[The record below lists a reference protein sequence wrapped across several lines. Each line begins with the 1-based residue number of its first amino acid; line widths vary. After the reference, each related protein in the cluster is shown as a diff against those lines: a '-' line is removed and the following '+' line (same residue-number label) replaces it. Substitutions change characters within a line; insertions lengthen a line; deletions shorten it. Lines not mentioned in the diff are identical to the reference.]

1 MRVILENLY
10 KHYNLYKV
18 MFKKW
23 SVLILFLFLTA
34 SVIAQSNSS
43 NNSNQN
49 NPPAQTSGNVID
61 KAYQCLKTQVDN
73 KVQNTISLQEAV
85 FGTLALG
92 SNSKLVSVI
101 EGKAVG
107 GNHWAES
114 SSQIKDTAQVLLAYD
129 RINKNTDTIETW
141 LKSNRK
147 TATDLTWYLEI
158 DIQNHVASQCTVSY
172 GNEQRPINVNDDM
185 TLSGNPGSCL
195 TIAASSFWLRV
206 SNNCI
211 DQNFTVSCDQDF
223 ITTTLY
229 QRSGSSTI
237 FVSPTAHSAAA
248 LGTTQENINS
258 KCFSTTN
265 SCDYEGTLWAAL
277 ALDNAN
283 NDVSDYLPYLLALG
297 ESNQRFLPSGFL
309 YKLTNGQDQYSQLVQ
324 SQQQSKYWQA
334 PNTPY
339 NRYYDSALALLAL
352 QGSSATEADSSKE
365 YFEIIPTAEGCWNN
379 NNIRDTG
386 FLLYAGW
393 PRSATPG
400 SGPEP
405 GPSQDCDDRGYTCT
419 TIFVCNDLGGS
430 VFEEYDCSS
439 GVCCSKEPTAQTCAE
454 QNGQICQASESCSG
468 TTASSSDGSCCLG
481 TCSPLSQADA
491 CEQAGG
497 SCYTSCNDNE
507 EQVSETCDDT
517 NNICCKP
524 KSTTDDGSINWTLW
538 IIILATLIVLIIVGI
553 LMRNKLKLAFY
564 KSQSSSGLSSR
575 PGFPPGG
582 RPPFL
587 PARGPIPMMRG
598 APPRFIPGQGATPQ
612 RRPGISSSDAEM
624 EETMRK
630 LKEMSK

>member
-1 MRVILENLY
+1 
-10 KHYNLYKV
+10 

-23 SVLILFLFLTA
+23 LVLIIFLFLTA
-34 SVIAQSNSS
+34 GVLAQSNSS
-43 NNSNQN
+43 NNTTTTTQS
-49 NPPAQTSGNVID
+49 SGNTID
-61 KAYQCLKTQVDN
+61 RAYQCLQTQINN
-73 KVQNTISLQEAV
+73 KAQNTISLQEAV
-85 FGTLALG
+85 FGVLALG
-92 SNSKLVSVI
+92 SNSKLISVI
-101 EGKAVG
+101 EGKVVG

-129 RINKNTDTIETW
+129 RISRNTDVVETW

-147 TATDLTWYLEI
+147 TATDLIWYLEV
-158 DIQNHVASQCTVSY
+158 DIQNHIASQCTVSY
-172 GNEQRPINVNDDM
+172 GSEQRTINVNNDM

-195 TIAASSFWLRV
+195 TIAQSGFWLRV
-206 SNNCI
+206 NNNCI

-229 QRSGSSTI
+229 QRAGSSTI
-237 FVSPTAHSAAA
+237 FVSPTAHSAAG

-277 ALDNAN
+277 ALDTTS

-339 NRYYDSALALLAL
+339 NRYYDSAIALLAL
-352 QGSSATEADSSKE
+352 QGSSATEADNSKT
-365 YFEIIPTAEGCWNN
+365 YFESIPTAEGCWNN
-379 NNIRDTG
+379 INIRDTG

-393 PRSATPG
+393 PRSTTTGPG
-400 SGPEP
+400 PGP
-405 GPSQDCDDRGYTCT
+405 GPSQDCEERGYTCT
-419 TIFVCNDLGGS
+419 TVFVCDDLGGS

-439 GVCCSKEPTAQTCAE
+439 GVCCSEEPVEQTCAE
-454 QNGQICQASESCSG
+454 QNGEVCSASESCSG

-481 TCSPLSQADA
+481 TCAPLPQASA

-497 SCYTSCNDNE
+497 SCYASCNDNE
-507 EQVSETCDDT
+507 DQVPETCDNTSDV
-517 NNICCKP
+517 CCKP
-524 KSTTDDGSINWTLW
+524 KSTTTGTGINWTLW
-538 IIILATLIVLIIVGI
+538 IIILAILIVLIVVGI
-553 LMRNKLKLAFY
+553 LMRNKLKFALY
-564 KSQSSSGLSSR
+564 KRTTGPGAPPTR

-587 PARGPIPMMRG
+587 PVRGPIPMMR
-598 APPRFIPGQGATPQ
+598 APPRFIPGQGIPPPQ
-612 RRPGISSSDAEM
+612 RRGVSNADAEM

-630 LKEMSK
+630 LKDMSK